1 MSDFTVKAL
10 DADTWE
16 PFARL
21 VEKHNGV
28 WGGCWC
34 TWFHAERNDKDATA
48 AEGARAMKKRLVSE
62 GRAHAALVF
71 EGDEAVGWCQY
82 GTVEELPRI
91 YHRKEWESGLTDMP
105 DFRITCFFVDRDH
118 RRSGVAA
125 VALRG
130 ALDLVATAG
139 GGVVE
144 AYPEDTAGEPAK
156 ASFLYSATRSM
167 FEAAGFV
174 YERPKGKKH
183 CVMRTTVRPETLASG
198 R

>member
-1 MSDFTVKAL
+1 MGEYTVEAL
-10 DADTWE
+10 AVETWE

-34 TWFHAERNDKDATA
+34 TWFHAERYDKEAAA
-48 AEGARAMKKRLVSE
+48 AEGAKAMKKRLVRE
-62 GRAHAALVF
+62 GRAHAALVLD
-71 EGDEAVGWCQY
+71 GDDAVGWCQY

-91 YHRKEWESGLTDMP
+91 YHRREWESGLIVMP
-105 DFRITCFFVDRDH
+105 DYRITCFFVDRDH

-130 ALDLVATAG
+130 ALDLIAESG

-144 AYPEDTAGEPAK
+144 GYPADTEGKNAK
-156 ASFLYSATRSM
+156 ASFLYGATRSM
-167 FEAAGFV
+167 FEAAGFE
-174 YERPKGKKH
+174 YERPKGKNH
-183 CVMRTTVRPETLASG
+183 CVVRTTILPTDR
-198 R
+198 